1 MSEWWIGDEKSK
13 QQYILELEQQ
23 LAELRLQTTECNGF
37 DCCPLAPELAELRE
51 RIHEACE
58 VYAGMEGFIPVHAE
72 TGYVLQTIE
81 QMYKELLGVQDE
93 LG

>member
-1 MSEWWIGDEKSK
+1 MSDWWIGDEKSK

-58 VYAGMEGFIPVHAE
+58 VYAGMEGFIPE
-72 TGYVLQTIE
+72 TAPEAYCLRVIE
-81 QMYKELLGVQDE
+81 QMYQALVQE
-93 LG
+93 KQ